1 MASLVDVL
9 TRKGSPARRVAG
21 AIRRA
26 WHAITYKRR
35 WLSAFL
41 ANGLHAEKVLFYPD
55 RPREWGY
62 MQYKLY
68 HQLGLRMTNDPKA
81 DTVLTFRFEDETWK
95 HNDARLAE
103 WMRSG
108 RRVLNGRC
116 TDVSKRAVDTAFARV
131 FGYSISADS
140 RTQVG
145 PYVRK
150 SDLNATHD
158 GLVLEA
164 PAEPEEGFVY
174 QKLIDNRSGEDRFVD
189 LRVIVCADTIPFV
202 YLYYRSLAARFT
214 NDISAVDLKETSD
227 VLSDAEAAGLLRLCR
242 EMGVDL
248 GALDVL
254 RDRGDGRIYVVDVND
269 TPKGPPITLGGE
281 YHDEA
286 MRRLASAFKAGFLQ
300 KAPKPARLSDT
311 AQG

>member
-1 MASLVDVL
+1 MASLFDVL
-9 TRKGSPARRVAG
+9 TRKNSPTRRVAG
-21 AIRRA
+21 AVRRA
-26 WHAITYKRR
+26 WHSLTYKRR
-35 WLSAFL
+35 FLAAFA
-41 ANGLHAEKVLFYPD
+41 ANGLRAETVLFYPD

-62 MQYKLY
+62 MHYKVC

-81 DTVLTFRFEDETWK
+81 DMVLTFRFEDETWK

-108 RRVLNGRC
+108 RRVINGRC

-131 FGYSISADS
+131 FGYSISVDPGTHA
-140 RTQVG
+140 G

-158 GLVLEA
+158 GVVLEA

-174 QKLIDNRSGEDRFVD
+174 QKLIDNRSGEDRFAD

-202 YLYYRSLAARFT
+202 YHYYRFLSARFT
-214 NDISAVDLKETSD
+214 NNISAVELKETGE
-227 VLSDAEAAGLLRLCR
+227 VLSDGEVAGLLRLCR

-254 RDRGDGRIYVVDVND
+254 RDRVDGRIYVVDVND
-269 TPKGPPITLGGE
+269 TAKGPPITLGGE

-286 MRRLASAFKAGFLQ
+286 LRRLAAVFKAGFLE
-300 KAPKPARLSDT
+300 T
-311 AQG
+311 